1 MNNEIY
7 TMLIFFIIG
16 ILIGILFDI
25 FRTLRR
31 TFKTSNIVTY
41 IEDALFWALTGFLIL
56 YGILN
61 FTLGEIRFY
70 TILIIITG
78 TIIYYLTISKYLIY
92 INVKMINFV
101 KKITFYIIKP
111 FKQVFANKHINLKK
125 LKKISKN
132 SGK

>member
-41 IEDALFWALTGFLIL
+41 IEDALFWILTGFLIL

-61 FTLGEIRFY
+61 FSLGEIRFY
-70 TILIIITG
+70 TILTIITG
-78 TIIYYLTISKYLIY
+78 TIIYYLIISKYLMY
-92 INVKMINFV
+92 INVKIINFI
-101 KKITFYIIKP
+101 KKIAIYIIKP
-111 FKQVFANKHINLKK
+111 FKQLFASKYIK
-125 LKKISKN
+125 LKKNKKIQK
-132 SGK
+132 K